1 MIEMKHIN
9 LSFRDKD
16 LFTDQEIKIDSG
28 KITLI
33 TGESGSG
40 KSTLLFELARL
51 TDYANKEYIY
61 ENEKMSDLDEESFR
75 RKIAFVFQDCRLFND
90 LSVIQNIE
98 FFSQLG
104 QVEFKKDKMMNLLD
118 ELDLNIDLNGE
129 VKVLSGGQKQRLL
142 ILCCMM
148 KDPKIIFLDEPTA
161 YLDDVNRRRMRKII
175 YDLCYKYH
183 KTVVIASHDLDMLE
197 IADKHYHIESQQILL
212 KKNIIKENK
221 NLIAR
226 KTIQTFPLNYYL
238 HAQKSNKVHYK
249 RNIIISFLM
258 IIMTY
263 MMCFQAYYQKETER
277 MINKA
282 IDNELRISYKDG
294 GNAYDMAGTPVSRTL
309 VQDLSQNN
317 MIQNIS
323 PFFEWNV
330 AHMTVND
337 SSFKETVVI
346 QPYYKKMKTVKRSND
361 PVFSIDKQ
369 KINTDKIY
377 ISYSL
382 YQKIKGHIHLT
393 GTMQVLKNN
402 EFEFVEI
409 PFELSNA
416 DTVDKDIGNRYT
428 KSTENIIYISQNL
441 YQKIINQC
449 IPDASYQSNVY
460 ILKINS
466 YKNIQAVTDFIKKH
480 DQQIKVYNPV
490 SSTILNQTTSFGF
503 EMIYNFSKIIFILFV
518 LSCFIIGIFDVVTR
532 RYQYALLLVNGFNK
546 KQCLK
551 LILKERIN
559 YCLLSIVLAQVSV
572 MGIFYLQYHTLASII
587 IERALSVLM
596 IVNLIILFVPCVT
609 FIILMKINNEGN
621 MLKTSEG

>member
-416 DTVDKDIGNRYT
+416 DIVDKDIGNRYT